1 MTNKELVDKF
11 LHFEQKYKLFEF
23 QDENGIFWWDIVRYH
38 VYIKILTSVVRKNQA
53 PLNINDRRISKYTKL
68 FKYIL
73 SDTFYL
79 LKTILKK
86 TDYICFQYRRNID
99 KNGMHYDPILQEPI
113 TLLNGKICV
122 IDGLNNRNSD
132 DYDFYFNT
140 FRSVFRRFY
149 KPKNKNFLLGI
160 AHFDELISK
169 EFSIPLELEYH
180 ISIWVNNFY
189 SDTKYY
195 NMLFSF
201 MKPKTVLMVASGSE
215 KGLMYV
221 CKNKNIKT
229 IEFQHGQIN
238 SMHMY
243 YSYPK
248 NIDYSKYVITPD
260 IFCSFG
266 SYWHKTNYPV
276 QFMWEVGK
284 SGFRQKKT
292 NNKKNILVATHTIY
306 MNNLMPII
314 KNMANKVKDKR
325 IIVKLHPDQKDQL
338 EIIRS
343 ELNNYHNVDV
353 ISDKQTLLDLLE
365 QCTSMITI
373 QSTSVYEAL
382 QLETK
387 VFLYKKQDYD
397 SHFDIF
403 ENKNLYLIDNEDDII
418 KNLETEFRHEDNY
431 VFFEEFDKNRFLML
445 LDETNI

>member
-38 VYIKILTSVVRKNQA
+38 VYTKILTSVVRKHQA

-68 FKYIL
+68 LKYVL

-86 TDYICFQYRRNID
+86 PDYICVQYRRNID
-99 KNGMHYDPILQEPI
+99 RNGIYCDPILKEPCN
-113 TLLNGKICV
+113 LLNGNICV

-132 DYDFYFNT
+132 DHGFYFNT

-149 KPKNKNFLLGI
+149 KHKTKKFLLGI

-189 SDTKYY
+189 SDTRYY

-201 MKPKTVLMVASGSE
+201 MKPKSILMVASGDE

-221 CKNKNIKT
+221 CKNKNIKI

-243 YSYPK
+243 YSYPE
-248 NIDYSKYVITPD
+248 NIEYSKYVITPN

-276 QFMWEVGK
+276 QLMCEVGK

-292 NNKKNILVATHTIY
+292 NSKTNILVATHTIY
-306 MNNLMPII
+306 MDNLMQII
-314 KNMANKVKDKR
+314 KNMADKVKDRK

-338 EIIRS
+338 AIIRS
-343 ELNNYHNVDV
+343 ELHNYPNIDV
-353 ISDKQTLLDLLE
+353 ISDKQTLLELLDE
-365 QCTSMITI
+365 CASMITI

-382 QLETK
+382 QLGIK

-403 ENKNLYLIDNEDDII
+403 ESKNLYLIDNEDEII
-418 KNLETEFRHEDNY
+418 KNLETEFKREDNY
-431 VFFEEFDKNRFLML
+431 LFFKEFNEKKFLILINESNR
-445 LDETNI
+445 